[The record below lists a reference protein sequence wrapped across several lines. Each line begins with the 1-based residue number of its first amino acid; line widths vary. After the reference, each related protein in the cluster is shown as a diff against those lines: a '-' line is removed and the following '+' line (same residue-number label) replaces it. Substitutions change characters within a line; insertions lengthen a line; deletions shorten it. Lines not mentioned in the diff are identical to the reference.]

1 MYKRFNEGGHF
12 NNKRKNC
19 GRHKKVGN
27 KTKDKMIT
35 IILDNRNNTA
45 SDLYNDK
52 VNHNKANVRTIQMML
67 KEEGIFT
74 RPFKVHEISKKN

>member
-1 MYKRFNEGGHF
+1 
-12 NNKRKNC
+12 
-19 GRHKKVGN
+19 
-27 KTKDKMIT
+27 MIT

-67 KEEGIFT
+67 KEEGIFA